1 MRVSQVLEM
10 EPKAGDEKKIG
21 FKGIGFKSVFA
32 HSDNVTIKSE
42 NYCFKFDKNSWTNYW
57 DESWGSHYNWQQM
70 REKKK
75 KIAEV
80 KMPFQILPI
89 WTDVPDVIKT
99 LHLDDYT
106 VSTIIKL
113 KKISSLE
120 KDLNDL
126 FSTSQ
131 IVLFLR
137 SQQVKVSINSK
148 EPLTIDKTYNNGK
161 ITIQKNNIVISE
173 WIIKND
179 SFDIPPTIKEELQ
192 YDDQTPKK
200 LKEATMTEISFAL
213 PLQNNRISAISKN
226 DSYIFSYLPTSID
239 MGFPFLVNATFLTDA
254 SRQRLH
260 NDSVWNQWIFTEIA
274 YRYFNWIAELADD
287 ESYGYQIYNV
297 IPNKL
302 HNGLLGDFFNEGFE
316 KAIDEIA
323 FIKNQNGE
331 LILAKN
337 ALYDD
342 CHLSEI
348 ISSGLITAYLN
359 QQHGKS
365 YNENSIVDKRIL
377 HKAVLELLGVYI
389 FGIDELDGFITSET
403 FRGEPPVKREL

>member
-1 MRVSQVLEM
+1 
-10 EPKAGDEKKIG
+10 
-21 FKGIGFKSVFA
+21 
-32 HSDNVTIKSE
+32 
-42 NYCFKFDKNSWTNYW
+42 
-57 DESWGSHYNWQQM
+57 M

-99 LHLDDYT
+99 LHLDDYS

-126 FSTSQ
+126 FTTSQ

-148 EPLTIDKTYNNGK
+148 EPLTIDKAYNNGK
-161 ITIQKNNIVISE
+161 ITIQKNNVVISE

-200 LKEATMTEISFAL
+200 LREATMTEISYAL

-226 DSYIFSYLPTSID
+226 DSYIFSNPT
-239 MGFPFLVNATFLTDA
+239 M
-254 SRQRLH
+254 
-260 NDSVWNQWIFTEIA
+260 
-274 YRYFNWIAELADD
+274 
-287 ESYGYQIYNV
+287 
-297 IPNKL
+297 K
-302 HNGLLGDFFNEGFE
+302 
-316 KAIDEIA
+316 
-323 FIKNQNGE
+323 
-331 LILAKN
+331 
-337 ALYDD
+337 
-342 CHLSEI
+342 
-348 ISSGLITAYLN
+348 
-359 QQHGKS
+359 
-365 YNENSIVDKRIL
+365 IVR
-377 HKAVLELLGVYI
+377 
-389 FGIDELDGFITSET
+389 
-403 FRGEPPVKREL
+403 R